1 MIRKMEYQDL
11 EAAIEVWQKANRQ
24 AHGFLPA
31 YFWEQRRAQIKTA
44 LQQQGVYV
52 AVEEGRLV
60 GLIGLRRDWVHGLF
74 VLPDCQGHG
83 IGRRLLETLKQRRPQ
98 LWLQVYSK
106 NQRALAFYLREGF
119 QICRRSLDG
128 DSNEVKLTLL
138 WQR

>member
-24 AHGFLPA
+24 AHGFLLA
-31 YFWEQRRAQIKTA
+31 YFWGQRRAQIKTA
-44 LQQQGVYV
+44 LQQQEVYV

-74 VLPDCQGHG
+74 VLPDCQGRG